1 VPEEDDATEPLPS
14 LLDALKALTIVQRFI
29 EH

>member
-1 VPEEDDATEPLPS
+1 MPKEDDAVEPLPL
-14 LLDALKALTIVQRFI
+14 LLDALKAFIIVQRFI